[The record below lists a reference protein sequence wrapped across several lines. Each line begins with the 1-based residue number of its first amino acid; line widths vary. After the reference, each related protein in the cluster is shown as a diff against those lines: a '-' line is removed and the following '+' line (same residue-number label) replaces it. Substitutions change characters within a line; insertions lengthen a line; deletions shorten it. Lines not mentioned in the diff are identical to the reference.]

1 MLPAA
6 PVPPVAA
13 ILAFFGLDAP
23 TSAARTALG
32 MANHSYLVT
41 TAAGSAYVVKQ
52 LVHQQASLL
61 PNDLAIQQQL
71 LSHGIAAPRYLQSPS
86 GEYLYQQAGVSAVV
100 SARIE
105 GVHPPDLTPR
115 LAHQMGDVLARYHQ
129 AVHSL
134 PLAHVGW
141 LNRREVG
148 LPPQEAGEQSLLP
161 NAALAL
167 LRAGSVIFEA
177 ALPQGIIH
185 GDFHIGNLLVR
196 SEAHPTIV
204 AVLDFE
210 EAQVSPLLVDVAFGL
225 FGSHALHYS
234 RRDTHAN
241 VHAFLDGYEAVRPLE
256 AAEKDN
262 LAQAVSFV
270 AGACALWLWE
280 RGYTENAAHN
290 VAAAGALQHVNLVR

>member
-1 MLPAA
+1 
-6 PVPPVAA
+6 
-13 ILAFFGLDAP
+13 
-23 TSAARTALG
+23 

-41 TAAGSAYVVKQ
+41 TEAGSAYVVKQ

-71 LSHGIAAPRYLQSPS
+71 FSYSIDAPCYLPSPG
-86 GEYLYQQAGVSAVV
+86 GEYLYQRAGVNAVV

-105 GVHPPDLTPR
+105 GVHPSALTPR
-115 LAHQMGDVLARYHQ
+115 LAHQMGSMLARFHQ

-141 LNRREVG
+141 LNRREAG
-148 LPPQEAGEQSLLP
+148 PPSQEASEQSLLP

-167 LRAGSVIFEA
+167 LRAGSAIFESS
-177 ALPQGIIH
+177 LPHGIIH
-185 GDFHIGNLLVR
+185 GDFHTGNLLVR
-196 SEAHPTIV
+196 SEADPAIE

-210 EAQVSPLLVDVAFGL
+210 EAQASPLLVDIAFGL

-234 RRDTHAN
+234 RWDTQAN
-241 VHAFLDGYEAVRPLE
+241 VHAFLDGYEAIRPLE
-256 AAEKDN
+256 AAERDN
-262 LAQAVSFV
+262 LAQAINFV

-280 RGYTENAAHN
+280 RGYEENAAHN
-290 VAAAGALQHVNLVR
+290 IAVADALRRIDLAR